1 MPTPEKLLSLIEPI
15 IEPIDAEIYDLEYI
29 GGVLKVT
36 LDREGGIDL
45 ETIAEA
51 TRRISREFDLLDPI
65 SSKYTL
71 EVSSPGLERVLR
83 TEDHWRR
90 AMGSLVQVK
99 LKRHAEGERR
109 VDGEIRSIE
118 EGVAT
123 LALDGG
129 ELLQVHLDDV
139 DRAKTR
145 LLWGPE
151 ARTSQSPSGG
161 GKRGAANYQAGKK
174 GAANSGAV
182 QSEVG
187 ASPSNTPMAET
198 KKSSTSD
205 TSEVS

>member
-1 MPTPEKLLSLIEPI
+1 
-15 IEPIDAEIYDLEYI
+15 
-29 GGVLKVT
+29 LKVT

-161 GKRGAANYQAGKK
+161 GKRCELPSRQK
-174 GAANSGAV
+174 GRGEQRRGSVGSGGVTV
-182 QSEVG
+182 QHADG
-187 ASPSNTPMAET
+187 
-198 KKSSTSD
+198 
-205 TSEVS
+205 